1 MYTFLIGLAVLL
13 VGGCLYGRFCERV
26 FQPDR
31 RTTPAYAQA
40 DGVNYVPMKRWKNAL
55 IELLNI
61 AGTGP
66 VLGPIQGI
74 LFGPI
79 AFVLIP
85 IGCVLGGEV
94 HDYFSGML
102 SLRHKGAQMPGLMQ
116 RFMGKGVYQVY
127 NIFVCLLMFLVGV
140 VFIYTPGD
148 MLAGSVLGLS
158 TSFVNAETGASLGFE
173 AMAPV
178 LIIYAIILAYYLVAT
193 LFPIDKII
201 GRIYPVFGAV
211 LLLSAVVGWFV
222 GRPLVR
228 FASQPEQFRQWVDG
242 HGLMGCAAYVGMVF
256 LQVVVAVIP
265 GEPLEISGGYA
276 FGAVR
281 GSLLCLLGAFLGS
294 VAVFALVRRFGRELV
309 DIFFPREKLEKL
321 KFLQSSPK
329 RDALFWLV
337 FMVPGTPKDLLCY
350 FAGLTDLSWGKWLLL
365 CTVGRLPSVLTSTI
379 GGDALGVK
387 DYQFAMLVFAATL
400 AVSAVGLLIYRA
412 LCRRHQ
418 RRQEHV

>member
-1 MYTFLIGLAVLL
+1 MDKHVFTAKQKKLIGWA
-13 VGGCLYGRFCERV
+13 
-26 FQPDR
+26 
-31 RTTPAYAQA
+31 A
-40 DGVNYVPMKRWKNAL
+40 
-55 IELLNI
+55 I
-61 AGTGP
+61 A
-66 VLGPIQGI
+66 
-74 LFGPI
+74 
-79 AFVLIP
+79 
-85 IGCVLGGEV
+85 
-94 HDYFSGML
+94 
-102 SLRHKGAQMPGLMQ
+102 
-116 RFMGKGVYQVY
+116 
-127 NIFVCLLMFLVGV
+127 IF
-140 VFIYTPGD
+140 
-148 MLAGSVLGLS
+148 
-158 TSFVNAETGASLGFE
+158 
-173 AMAPV
+173 
-178 LIIYAIILAYYLVAT
+178 
-193 LFPIDKII
+193 
-201 GRIYPVFGAV
+201 

-321 KFLQSSPK
+321 KLLQSSPK

-387 DYQFAMLVFAATL
+387 DYQFAVLVFAATL

>member
-1 MYTFLIGLAVLL
+1 MDKHVFTAKQKKLIAW
-13 VGGCLYGRFCERV
+13 
-26 FQPDR
+26 
-31 RTTPAYAQA
+31 AA
-40 DGVNYVPMKRWKNAL
+40 
-55 IELLNI
+55 I
-61 AGTGP
+61 A
-66 VLGPIQGI
+66 
-74 LFGPI
+74 
-79 AFVLIP
+79 
-85 IGCVLGGEV
+85 
-94 HDYFSGML
+94 
-102 SLRHKGAQMPGLMQ
+102 
-116 RFMGKGVYQVY
+116 
-127 NIFVCLLMFLVGV
+127 IF
-140 VFIYTPGD
+140 
-148 MLAGSVLGLS
+148 
-158 TSFVNAETGASLGFE
+158 
-173 AMAPV
+173 
-178 LIIYAIILAYYLVAT
+178 
-193 LFPIDKII
+193 
-201 GRIYPVFGAV
+201 

-242 HGLMGCAAYVGMVF
+242 HGLMGCDAYVGMVF

-276 FGAVR
+276 FGAAR

-309 DIFFPREKLEKL
+309 DIFFPREKLENL

-329 RDALFWLV
+329 RDVLFWLV

-387 DYQFAMLVFAATL
+387 DYQFAVLVFAATL